1 MSVSA
6 ASISAALSS
15 VKISV
20 SYPLRTISPNTE
32 SRALGR
38 MCNNLGEALEEGRP
52 VTGKVVMPAVLAG
65 SAGSIGLGVFCT
77 EFAGVYR
84 I

>member
-1 MSVSA
+1 
-6 ASISAALSS
+6 
-15 VKISV
+15 
-20 SYPLRTISPNTE
+20 
-32 SRALGR
+32 